1 MRVLVLGAGYA
12 GLTLARRLEEK
23 LPTAAELVV
32 VSDSPD
38 HLVLH
43 EVHRVVRRP
52 AVAEAITVPLRSV
65 LDRAQVV
72 ETAVTGIDRDDR
84 RVDLS
89 DGSSLSYDV
98 AAVCLGS
105 ATAFYGL
112 EGVREHAAPLKSVA
126 DAEAIRTEFLDGPGQ
141 AGGTVVVGGAG
152 LSGVQVAGELAAFA
166 RERDPEPAVDVLVL
180 EQLSTVAPGF
190 PESFQ
195 RAVREELQERG
206 VTVRTDVTVEGA
218 TDSVVE
224 TDAGPVPYDQLVWTG
239 GITGQPAMA
248 DDRPVV
254 RGDLRLDDRT
264 FALGDAARVVD
275 ADGEAVPASAS
286 AAIREARTAATN
298 ITRVVRHELDGH
310 PDDVGPHLDQ
320 YRFSVPGWIVSVG
333 DGAVAQVGPT
343 VVRGA
348 AAKAMKATVGAG
360 HLGSVGAIRN
370 AVDLAESEL

>member
-1 MRVLVLGAGYA
+1 
-12 GLTLARRLEEK
+12 
-23 LPTAAELVV
+23 
-32 VSDSPD
+32 
-38 HLVLH
+38 
-43 EVHRVVRRP
+43 
-52 AVAEAITVPLRSV
+52 
-65 LDRAQVV
+65 
-72 ETAVTGIDRDDR
+72 
-84 RVDLS
+84 
-89 DGSSLSYDV
+89 
-98 AAVCLGS
+98 
-105 ATAFYGL
+105 
-112 EGVREHAAPLKSVA
+112 
-126 DAEAIRTEFLDGPGQ
+126 
-141 AGGTVVVGGAG
+141 
-152 LSGVQVAGELAAFA
+152 
-166 RERDPEPAVDVLVL
+166 
-180 EQLSTVAPGF
+180 
-190 PESFQ
+190 
-195 RAVREELQERG
+195 
-206 VTVRTDVTVEGA
+206 VTVEGA